1 MKINKKAA
9 QVAGTRTAS
18 KTAFDSRNHTGSDPL
33 IGWFN
38 LTKPSR
44 NRQQKHGWRRKS
56 RGRID
61 PILTAE
67 LVLLAVFFLLLVGGV
82 AA

>member
-38 LTKPSR
+38 LAKPSR
-44 NRQQKHGWRRKS
+44 NRQTKRGWKRNQ
-56 RGRID
+56 RGQID
-61 PILTAE
+61 SAVAGQLALL
-67 LVLLAVFFLLLVGGV
+67 LVLLGLIVAGV